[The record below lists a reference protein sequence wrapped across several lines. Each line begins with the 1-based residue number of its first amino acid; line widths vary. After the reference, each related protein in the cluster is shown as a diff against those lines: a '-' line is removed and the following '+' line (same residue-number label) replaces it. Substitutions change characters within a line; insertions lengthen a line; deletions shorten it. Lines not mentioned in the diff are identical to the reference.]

1 MGTPNEER
9 NYAAFISYR
18 HKPVDREA
26 AIAVQKKIEHFN
38 VPAQYRDKTGGSR
51 IGYCFRDEDELPAS
65 SSLSDSIRY
74 ALDHAN
80 YLIVICTPD
89 LPKSKWCEE
98 EIRYF
103 LSTHDRDHVLA
114 VLAWGEPEESF
125 SPLLTHVYDEEGNVI
140 REVEPL
146 AANIVGTERHISK
159 AKFRKESVRIC
170 AALIGCPFD
179 ELWQRERRYR
189 TRRLAVLAGLVFA
202 GLSVFAGVVTVKN
215 LQITRQN
222 LELKTHEGRLL
233 VEGGRLLLDG
243 KDPDAAAENALQ
255 ALAVDQVHTEGAEK
269 LLADARGAYSQETLR
284 YSTLSSQESAVDSY
298 AVSDDREL
306 VFTAD
311 QYGVVRSFD
320 RSGEEKWAVSAVR
333 ATDRIEYMDNGCRTE
348 VVWLTDPR
356 AVLCGNAYEV
366 LCLSAED
373 GSVLWQLDKRSPVDF
388 FAVSD
393 DRSKFAVFDAVGS
406 DEVAVYSAADGAEL
420 VRLGFPAPG
429 EGYYSF
435 YNLGT
440 SSFTCN
446 FGGSF
451 TKDGRYFV
459 LAAGVQGSSDVQE
472 HDPETWKAGNLSKA
486 FPQNEGSG
494 QNRDALLIYCV
505 VDTEEKTG
513 WMAGKEEIQFGFN
526 PVFGMDYDPQTG
538 RLYFVRKDD
547 LAGKI
552 AAGVIDE
559 DKNVTYTVS
568 SDNITMNRLE
578 VPRLYLEGNKVRA
591 VCAADEIYVFDRG
604 DNSLI
609 GRYETGEQIIGAWWL
624 DEEEDVLFT
633 VQKNGTYHAYPL
645 RSETMFLINGK
656 MQAGELRSA
665 AGLGGGFWKWVPE
678 QGTVSY
684 PDGACVY
691 VDSASPGKTIEV
703 ELFTDPHVSRI
714 LSDHSYSALSNATV
728 TGDGSRLVITQTGSS
743 GSGAFQVLDLET
755 GGLLR
760 DTVSEKTR
768 AETFGD
774 RRKWGILRGGEA
786 VLSGNIIW
794 TPGGEAGSSAPG
806 PSASET
812 SGGEN
817 SPSASAASGD
827 VAGFLEGTSQEDP
840 YSFRSR
846 SDVSTMRDGSVL
858 TAYVTTGE
866 DGTGTLYL
874 WKDGTGLAGLPSE
887 GKQVLFG
894 DSYSGAARPGSNI
907 LMRTGGNGLAVV
919 GLREPEE
926 DVYSAYM
933 VAEVGG
939 GAANADNASDTDTK
953 NVGSFMIECAGGAI
967 PGTVLRFADESKSF
981 AAIEEDGVLRIYDV
995 EGNSGQSQT
1004 TQTSLRLEI
1013 TDPEKFSGT
1022 VSMAFADHDRYLC
1035 LLSYNGEFRMYDTV
1049 SGECVLRELNSLF
1062 ATEYGTTELYTD
1074 LTDDGA
1080 KLVIRATETE
1090 QEMRSNGALYSLDRL
1105 EHLADIPDMIG
1116 FSEKTNKLILF
1127 RKNYAAKEYYTC
1139 PLYSTQELVEWK

>member
-1 MGTPNEER
+1 MRTANEER

-18 HKPVDREA
+18 HRPVDREA
-26 AIAVQKKIEHFN
+26 AVAVQKKIEHFN

-140 REVEPL
+140 GEVEPL

-189 TRRLAVLAGLVFA
+189 TRRLAALAGVVFA

-222 LELKTHEGRLL
+222 IELKTHEGRLL
-233 VEGGRLLLDG
+233 VDGGRLLLDG

-255 ALAVDQVHTEGAEK
+255 ALAIDQVHTEGAEK
-269 LLADARGAYSQETLR
+269 LLADARGAYAQETLR
-284 YSTLSSQESAVDSY
+284 YSTLSSQESPVDSY

-320 RSGEEKWAVSAVR
+320 RNGEEKWAVSAVR
-333 ATDRIEYMDNGCRTE
+333 PQDRIGYMDSGCRTE
-348 VVWLTDPR
+348 VVWLPESR

-373 GSVLWQLDKRSPVDF
+373 GGVLWELVKRSAVDF
-388 FAVSD
+388 FAVSE

-406 DEVAVYSAADGAEL
+406 DEVAVYSTADGAEL

-429 EGYYSF
+429 EDYYSF

-451 TKDGRYFV
+451 TKDGRYFA
-459 LAAGVQGSSDVQE
+459 LAAGVQSVSGAPE

-486 FPQNEGSG
+486 FSQNEGSG

-513 WMAGKEEIQFGFN
+513 WMAGSEEIRFGFN
-526 PVFGMDYDPQTG
+526 PVFGMDYDPQAG
-538 RLYFVRKDD
+538 RLYFARKDD
-547 LAGKI
+547 LEGKI
-552 AAGVIDE
+552 AAGVIDK
-559 DKNVTYTVS
+559 DRNVTYTVS
-568 SDNITMNRLE
+568 SDNITMNRIE
-578 VPRLYLEGNKVRA
+578 VPRFYLEGNEIRA
-591 VCAADEIYVFDRG
+591 VCAADEIYVFSRD
-604 DNSLI
+604 DNSFL

-633 VQKNGTYHAYPL
+633 VQKDGTYHAYPL
-645 RSETMFLINGK
+645 RSESNFLINGK
-656 MQAGELRSA
+656 MQTGELCSA
-665 AGLGGGFWKWVPE
+665 AGVDGGFWKWVPE
-678 QGTVSY
+678 QGTISA
-684 PDGACVY
+684 PDGALLY
-691 VDSASPGKTIEV
+691 VDSSSPGKVIEA

-743 GSGAFQVLDLET
+743 GSGSFQVLDLET

-774 RRKWGILRGGEA
+774 RRKWGILRDGEA
-786 VLSGNIIW
+786 VISGNIIW
-794 TPGGEAGSSAPG
+794 TPGGEAGDGAGSAG
-806 PSASET
+806 PAA
-812 SGGEN
+812 SGGEDD
-817 SPSASAASGD
+817 SSAAVASGD
-827 VAGFLEGTSQEDP
+827 GAGFLEGTSQEDP

-858 TAYVTTGE
+858 TAYVTTKE

-874 WKDGTGLAGLPSE
+874 WKDGAGLAGLSSE

-894 DSYSGAARPGSNI
+894 DSYSGAAKPGSNI
-907 LMRTGGNGLAVV
+907 LTRTGGNGLAVI
-919 GLREPEE
+919 GLRESGE

-933 VAEVGG
+933 VADAGG
-939 GAANADNASDTDTK
+939 GTVKTSVID
-953 NVGSFMIECAGGAI
+953 CAGGAI
-967 PGTVLRFADESKSF
+967 PGTILRFADESKCF
-981 AAIEEDGVLRIYDV
+981 AAVEEDGVLRIYDA
-995 EGNSGQSQT
+995 EGGSGQP
-1004 TQTSLRLEI
+1004 QTSPRLEI

-1035 LLSYNGEFRMYDTV
+1035 LLSYSGEFRMYDAV
-1049 SGECVLRELNSLF
+1049 SGECVIRELNPQF
-1062 ATEYGTTELYTD
+1062 ATEYGTMELYTN
-1074 LTDDGA
+1074 LAADGT
-1080 KLVIRATETE
+1080 KLVVRATETE
-1090 QEMRSNGALYSLDRL
+1090 QEMLSNGALFSLDRF
-1105 EHLADIPDMIG
+1105 ERLADIPDMIG
-1116 FSEKTNKLILF
+1116 FSEKTNELILF

-1139 PLYSTQELVEWK
+1139 PLYSVQELVEWSREAIK